1 MVNQQLSENDKSL
14 ELMSPSSPHPCL
26 WFNGNAFEAAQY
38 YCSIFKN
45 SSILSQN
52 HFLVEFKLNGKL
64 FKGLNAQNQ
73 FIFNEAISFVIECE
87 NQEEIDYYWDKLKED
102 GNEGMC
108 GWLKDKY
115 GISWQIVPKLLGEIL
130 KNPTLAQNAIK
141 RMMFMRRFI
150 IADLINED

>member
-1 MVNQQLSENDKSL
+1 
-14 ELMSPSSPHPCL
+14 
-26 WFNGNAFEAAQY
+26 
-38 YCSIFKN
+38 
-45 SSILSQN
+45 
-52 HFLVEFKLNGKL
+52 LVEFKLNGKL